1 MTELEKL
8 QKANDEELAKINKQL
23 EDIRGAMREL
33 ITIMAGNKEDW
44 SNKEW

>member
-1 MTELEKL
+1 MSELEKL

-23 EDIRGAMREL
+23 EDIRAAMREL
-33 ITIMAGNKEDW
+33 ITIMAGSKEDW